1 MDLSAFQRKLA
12 RLPGAA
18 VPASGPATGPAPA
31 AEPIAPPIAPAAAPD
46 DAQRLARI
54 ATLRSLLG
62 ELEERQRA
70 RPARARAESPVAL
83 LGERI
88 DTAHGPLHRRRIELL
103 PDHAH
108 GRVPVARALSVSA
121 PTLAGLALDPALA
134 TIDPRRV
141 LYLDTETTGLSGGT
155 GTLPFLVGMAFF
167 EDESLVV
174 EQLLLHR
181 PGEEKPMLHALR
193 ERMERASAVV
203 TYNGKSFDWPLLR
216 TRAVMNR
223 VPLPPPAVHLDLYPA
238 TRRVVGQRVGKD
250 AGGVRLV
257 HVERE
262 VLGLTRHGD
271 IDGAEIPERFWA
283 FVRGADASGLVP
295 VLEHNANDLVAL
307 AAILVALAERWD
319 AVLPSHAPEDVL
331 GVARTA
337 LRAGDTVRA
346 GRWAEAASEAGGDDA
361 LACEALRLA
370 AHVHRRHADPAAAL
384 DALDRAL
391 VRASNALAP
400 RLELERSKL
409 LEHRLRAF
417 EPALDAARGSAGA
430 EPPEAHARRLARLA
444 AKLRKAS
451 RA

>member
-12 RLPGAA
+12 RLPGAN
-18 VPASGPATGPAPA
+18 TGA
-31 AEPIAPPIAPAAAPD
+31 AREPPPCEPLAREPLAQRTPE
-46 DAQRLARI
+46 DAERLARV
-54 ATLRSLLG
+54 AKLRSLLG
-62 ELEERQRA
+62 ELEERERTRPPRVRA
-70 RPARARAESPVAL
+70 APPGDL
-83 LGERI
+83 PGERL
-88 DTAHGPLHRRRIELL
+88 DTAHGPLHRRRLELS

-108 GRVPVARALSVSA
+108 GRVPVARALSVTGA
-121 PTLAGLALDPALA
+121 TLAGLALDPSLA
-134 TIDPRRV
+134 AIDPRRV

-167 EDESLVV
+167 EDETLVV

-181 PGEEKPMLHALR
+181 PGEERPMLHALR
-193 ERMERASAVV
+193 ERMQSASAVV

-283 FVRGADASGLVP
+283 FVRGEGASGLAP
-295 VLEHNANDLVAL
+295 VLEHNVSDLVAL
-307 AAILVALAERWD
+307 AALLAALAERWD

-337 LRAGDTVRA
+337 FRAGDTARA
-346 GRWAEAASEAGGDDA
+346 CRWAEAASEAGGDDA
-361 LACEALRLA
+361 LACEALQLSARG
-370 AHVHRRHADPAAAL
+370 HRRNADAGAAL
-384 DALDRAL
+384 AALDRAL
-391 VRASNALAP
+391 PRASPTRAP
-400 RLELERSKL
+400 SLHLERSKL
-409 LEHRLRAF
+409 LEHRLRAY
-417 EPALDAARGSAGA
+417 DAALEAARAAEGA
-430 EPPEAHARRLARLA
+430 EPPEEHHRRLARLEAKRSKA
-444 AKLRKAS
+444 A